1 MNTREQVLNEY
12 EGFWERKPRTR
23 PILSISFPQ
32 EGATPFP
39 HPISPEQKWLD
50 EDYIYRAFRHKLAN
64 TEYLAEGFPMQF
76 TNLGP
81 GCLAA
86 CIGGSFALTERSVW
100 FDQHPIVT
108 DWEHPPKLALNEQSE
123 IRQAILRIQSKFAAD
138 PETHFS
144 ITDLG
149 GILDIVASLRGT
161 QELLYDLYDYPD
173 EVIAFSQEVK
183 KLWFLAYDKQV
194 ELVKNAGQPYNNW
207 LNIPSSKPWYPLQCD
222 FCYMISPDQFRQ
234 FVLDDLV
241 DQVNYMERSIYHL
254 DGCGELPHLDMLLDI
269 PNLTG
274 IQWVASPGEEPQW
287 DKRWFGLYQKI
298 QDKKKNL
305 VLAYGLNANDM
316 AGAERLIKSID
327 PTGVCLHAGC
337 SSRRQAET
345 LYESILRWCQ

>member
-1 MNTREQVLNEY
+1 MITREQILNEY
-12 EGFWERKPRTR
+12 EGFWERKARKR
-23 PILSISFPQ
+23 PILNISFPK

-39 HPISPEQKWLD
+39 PPTSQEQKWLD
-50 EDYIYRAFRHKLAN
+50 ADYIYTAFLHKLAN
-64 TEYLAEGFPMQF
+64 TEYLAEGIPMHF

-81 GCLAA
+81 GCLSA
-86 CIGGSFALTERSVW
+86 CIGGGFALTERSVW
-100 FDQHPIVT
+100 FDQNPIVT

-123 IRQAILRIQSKFAAD
+123 IWQAILRIQSKFAAN
-138 PETHFS
+138 PETLFS

-269 PNLTG
+269 PDLTG
-274 IQWVASPGEEPQW
+274 IQWVSSPGEEPLW
-287 DKRWFGLYQKI
+287 DERWFDLYRKI
-298 QDKKKNL
+298 QDKKKAV
-305 VLAYGLNANDM
+305 VLCKGLNPNDL
-316 AGAERLIKSID
+316 ASAEKLIKSVD
-327 PTGVCLHAGC
+327 PTGFYISVNCAN
-337 SSRRQAET
+337 RRQAET